1 MKYVKYIIYISFTK
15 NSQKCCQ
22 IFIFHV
28 SLKYRLIFMSA
39 VKFLIAAYID
49 TKHKADFLQR
59 RSLMEIILMLIK
71 LLGGLA
77 MFLYGMEI
85 MGDGL
90 KQGSGSAL
98 KNVLG
103 KLTHNALLGVITGAL
118 VTAVI
123 QSSTATIVLT
133 VGLIGAG
140 ILNLKQAVS
149 IVLGANIGTTVTA
162 QIIRLMDI
170 DSTGGSILT
179 FFKPDTLAPLAL
191 ILGIILVMFVKSEKS
206 KNVGLIALGFG
217 VLFTGLLSMTDA
229 VEPLSG
235 SQAFVDILSYFS
247 DMPLLGIVTGLVL
260 TVIVQSSSAMVGILQ
275 AMSSTGVM
283 TFELVYPII
292 MGINLG
298 TCVTT
303 AMVCSIGSSKDA
315 KRTGIV
321 HIVFNTIG
329 TILFMIGM
337 SLIRSMGGFPDLWE
351 SVVNSGGIANFQT
364 IFNLVTAIVLLP
376 FTGVLVKI
384 ACIIVKDDVEEEE
397 VYPEIAALDEK
408 LMIAPAVAL
417 NEVTKVAVSM
427 AAVAK
432 KNLEYS
438 LKQMKKYDENRTQR
452 ILAAEERL
460 DRFTD
465 NADNYLIELSNNMET
480 ENDSR
485 QLNMLMQCI
494 HDIERIGDYAM
505 NFDEMAQKMNADG
518 LTFSINAKKEL
529 EILGDAVQEILRLT
543 VEAMETDNDYI
554 ARRVEPLEE
563 VIDDMVLLLKNRHTD
578 RLCKGIC
585 SINAGLVF
593 MDALTYFERAA
604 DQCSSIAM
612 LMLGKKNEE
621 IMKNHHLYLAEL
633 HANGDKSYVAE
644 KENRREQYIVP
655 LENIQ

>member
-1 MKYVKYIIYISFTK
+1 
-15 NSQKCCQ
+15 
-22 IFIFHV
+22 
-28 SLKYRLIFMSA
+28 
-39 VKFLIAAYID
+39 
-49 TKHKADFLQR
+49 
-59 RSLMEIILMLIK
+59 MEIIYMLIK

-90 KQGSGSAL
+90 RQGSGTAL

-103 KLTHNALLGVITGAL
+103 KLTHNALMGVITGAL

-170 DSTGGSILT
+170 DSTAGSILN
-179 FFKPDTLAPLAL
+179 FFKPDNLAPLAL
-191 ILGIILVMFVKSEKS
+191 IIGIVLIMFIKSEKS

-229 VEPLSG
+229 VEPLSE
-235 SQAFVDILSYFS
+235 SQAFVDVLGFFS

-329 TILFMIGM
+329 TILFMIVM
-337 SLIRSMGGFPDLWE
+337 TIIRAMGGFSDLWE
-351 SVVNSGGIANFQT
+351 SVVNSGGIADFQT

-384 ACIIVKDDVEEEE
+384 ACVIVKDDEEEEE

-417 NEVTKVAVSM
+417 NEVSKVAVSM

-438 LKQMKKYDENRTQR
+438 LKQFKGYEEKRTQR
-452 ILAAEERL
+452 IVVAEERL
-460 DRFTD
+460 DRFAD
-465 NADNYLIELSNNMET
+465 NADNYLIELSNNLET
-480 ENDSR
+480 ENESR
-485 QLNMLMQCI
+485 EVNMLMQSI

-505 NFDEMAQKMNADG
+505 NFDEMAQKMNAEG
-518 LTFSINAKKEL
+518 LSFSISAKREMEVL
-529 EILGDAVQEILRLT
+529 SDAVQEILRLT
-543 VEAMETDNDYI
+543 VEALETDNDYI

-563 VIDDMVLLLKNRHTD
+563 VIDDMVLLLRNRHTD

-593 MDALTYFERAA
+593 MDALTYFERTA

-612 LMLGKKNEE
+612 LMLGKKNEQ
-621 IMKNHHLYLAEL
+621 IMKNHHIYLAEL
-633 HANGDKSYVAE
+633 HASGDKS
-644 KENRREQYIVP
+644 
-655 LENIQ
+655 